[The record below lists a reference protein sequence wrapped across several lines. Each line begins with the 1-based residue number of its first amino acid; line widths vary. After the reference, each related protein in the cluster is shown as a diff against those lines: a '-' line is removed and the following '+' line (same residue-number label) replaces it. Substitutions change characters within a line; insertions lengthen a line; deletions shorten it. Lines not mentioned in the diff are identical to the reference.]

1 MAKTTRKRAKN
12 GRSGNTHGMN
22 WIRPA
27 KRLAI
32 YLRDGFCCGYCGKD
46 LHRAKEGQ
54 CSLDHLT
61 PRSAGGTNDAT
72 NLITACLTCNI
83 ARSTTPWRQYATGG
97 AIVRIT
103 RQRRLVL
110 NVAAAKVIISGVASF
125 SEVFAR

>member
-1 MAKTTRKRAKN
+1 MSMRN
-12 GRSGNTHGMN
+12 GKSGNVNGMK

-46 LHRAKEGQ
+46 LHRAKSGQ

-61 PRSAGGTNDAT
+61 PRSKGGSNEAT
-72 NLITACLTCNI
+72 NLITACLTCNV
-83 ARSTTPWRQYATGG
+83 ARGTTPWRQYATGG
-97 AIVRIT
+97 AVVRIA

-110 NVAAAKVIISGVASF
+110 NVPAAKVIIDSVASF
-125 SEVFAR
+125 AEIFSR

>member
-1 MAKTTRKRAKN
+1 MSLRNGKAGNKN
-12 GRSGNTHGMN
+12 GMN

-61 PRSAGGTNDAT
+61 PRSQGGSNEAT
-72 NLITACLTCNI
+72 NLITACLKCNV
-83 ARSTTPWRQYATGG
+83 ARGTTPWRQYATGG
-97 AIVRIT
+97 AIIRIA

-110 NVAAAKVIISGVASF
+110 NVPAAKTIIAGVANF
-125 SEVFAR
+125 SEVFSR